1 MDTLYVV
8 PRPDVAVVSTR
19 TLEQA
24 YSNNN
29 VASTASLNGQ
39 ITASFAAFD
48 RTVDDYDTMARREI
62 VDEKREKAVARV
74 ARFREDYQSLRKQ
87 YERIKTSGAQ
97 QKATADRDSLLGVP
111 TGSASGVS
119 SSFSATGATPRL
131 GRTASSQGFSSD
143 SPFSINMS
151 ASASTQNGDGSG
163 RWQPNNP
170 PGFDIR
176 TNRALDEN
184 DRLGGIGSSLD
195 SFLAQGQAVMGNL
208 ASQRDM
214 LKDYLITR
222 RLLSAA
228 NTLGLSRETI
238 TFIERRTKADY
249 YILIGGGIFT
259 LVCFY
264 YILRFFGGSSSK
276 KAAVAAAKK
285 AAAAAAAAAKTA
297 QAA

>member
-1 MDTLYVV
+1 
-8 PRPDVAVVSTR
+8 
-19 TLEQA
+19 
-24 YSNNN
+24 
-29 VASTASLNGQ
+29 
-39 ITASFAAFD
+39 
-48 RTVDDYDTMARREI
+48 MARREI

-74 ARFREDYQSLRKQ
+74 ARFRDDYQSLRKR
-87 YERIKTSGAQ
+87 YEKVKATEAQ
-97 QKATADRDSLLGVP
+97 QRAAADRDSLLGVP

-119 SSFSATGATPRL
+119 SSFSTTGATPRL
-131 GRTASSQGFSSD
+131 GRTPSSQGFSSD
-143 SPFSINMS
+143 SPFAINMS
-151 ASASTQNGDGSG
+151 ANSPMMNGDGGG

-170 PGFDIR
+170 PGFDLR

-208 ASQRDM
+208 ANQRDM
-214 LKDYLITR
+214 LKGTQR

-264 YILRFFGGSSSK
+264 YILKFFGGSSSSASAK
-276 KAAVAAAKK
+276 EAVAAAAK
-285 AAAAAAAAAKTA
+285 AAAKTV
-297 QAA
+297 AAAAPV